1 MPVTRDELF
10 ARLEALGI
18 RTETF
23 EHKAVFTVAESEEL
37 HRDIPGGHTKNLFLE
52 DAKGRL
58 FLVIAHAHTRIDLKS
73 LHKLLG
79 CARLSFGRPARL
91 SEVLGVPAGSVT
103 AFALVND
110 ASRRVEVIL
119 DAALA
124 EFETIN
130 CHPLVNT
137 ATTSI
142 AREDLIRFIRACGHE
157 PRIVVLNG
165 APGAARAAP

>member
-1 MPVTRDELF
+1 MPATREQLF

-18 RTETF
+18 RTQTF

-79 CARLSFGRPARL
+79 SARLSFGRPARL
-91 SEVLGVPAGSVT
+91 TEVLGVPAGSVT

-119 DAALA
+119 DAALT

-137 ATTSI
+137 ATTCI
-142 AREDLIRFIRACGHE
+142 GREDLIRFIRACGHE

-165 APGAARAAP
+165 GAVRAAP